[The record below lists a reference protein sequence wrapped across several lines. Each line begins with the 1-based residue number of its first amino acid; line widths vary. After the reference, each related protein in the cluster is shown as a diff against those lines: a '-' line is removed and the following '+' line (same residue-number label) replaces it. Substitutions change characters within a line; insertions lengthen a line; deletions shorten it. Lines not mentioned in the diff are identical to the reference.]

1 MKLKN
6 ISETFENDL
15 QDPEFVRVY
24 LEEAL
29 NDGVPNF
36 LLALRYVVQANQ
48 GMAAI
53 AQETDL
59 GRESLYKTLSEAGNP
74 NFATIEKILKSIGMR
89 LVQSKVSKHDRSVR
103 RKKKNRTIAFSLAMV
118 AIAFAKVL

>member
-36 LLALRYVVQANQ
+36 LLALRYVVQANK

-74 NFATIEKILKSIGMR
+74 NFATIEKILKSLGMR
-89 LVQSKVSKHDRSVR
+89 L
-103 RKKKNRTIAFSLAMV
+103 
-118 AIAFAKVL
+118 AIAYEQTTRAV

>member
-1 MKLKN
+1 M
-6 ISETFENDL
+6 
-15 QDPEFVRVY
+15 
-24 LEEAL
+24 
-29 NDGVPNF
+29 PNF

-89 LVQSKVSKHDRSVR
+89 L
-103 RKKKNRTIAFSLAMV
+103 
-118 AIAFAKVL
+118 AIAYEQTTSTG

>member
-1 MKLKN
+1 MKLKD

-15 QDPEFVRVY
+15 QDPEFVQVY

-36 LLALRYVVQANQ
+36 LLALRHVVQAHK
-48 GMAAI
+48 GMTAI
-53 AQETDL
+53 SLETNL

-74 NFATIEKILKSIGMR
+74 NFATVKSSSR
-89 LVQSKVSKHDRSVR
+89 
-103 RKKKNRTIAFSLAMV
+103 
-118 AIAFAKVL
+118 